1 MIGGDHTGFIVVW
14 DDGLWGPHYWDTV
27 FYVDPLLIVFQNDIQ
42 QANKIPY
49 FCFVVYQKFKLTQID
64 SNVDGSNFI
73 KKNILL
79 LKASSS
85 CYIGTCKLS
94 SLQVNIQIMD
104 FFFSSLIMEHNFKK
118 SEPNLTLEQCPLLST
133 SI

>member
-64 SNVDGSNFI
+64 SNVNGSNFI
-73 KKNILL
+73 N
-79 LKASSS
+79 S
-85 CYIGTCKLS
+85 
-94 SLQVNIQIMD
+94 D
-104 FFFSSLIMEHNFKK
+104 
-118 SEPNLTLEQCPLLST
+118 
-133 SI
+133 